1 MSGPLLIGIVATG
14 AALTWVF
21 RKHGDATQPAAAAT
35 DAAHIAAM
43 PPTDA
48 NTVAAT
54 DKTTDGLA
62 GVKVAPPAET
72 PPIIG
77 DQGVGGVDG
86 GQVIKTINLVE
97 GDTVA
102 VDHAASTGGADPS
115 TLTTQMHSDAGNG
128 PVVDH
133 APGLII
139 GDTQDTVM
147 RMRYGVDGANGMTSQ
162 QVSKAYAE
170 SAVWSGEVF

>member
-1 MSGPLLIGIVATG
+1 MSGPLLLGIVATG

-21 RKHGDATQPAAAAT
+21 RKHGDATMPATADTAVATAASAPE
-35 DAAHIAAM
+35 DM
-43 PPTDA
+43 

-54 DKTTDGLA
+54 DKDTDGLA
-62 GVKVAPPAET
+62 GIRTSPKQT

-77 DQGVGGVDG
+77 DGGVGGVDG
-86 GQVIKTINLVE
+86 GQVIKTISLVE

-102 VDHAASTGGADPS
+102 IDHAASTGGADPS
-115 TLTTQMHSDAGNG
+115 TQTTEQHRDDGNG

-139 GDTQDTVM
+139 GDTGDTIM
-147 RMRYGVDGANGMTSQ
+147 RMKYGVEGANGMTGQ
-162 QVSKAYAE
+162 QIGNAYA
-170 SAVWSGEVF
+170 SAAIWSGEVF